1 MNFPVVLSQFFS
13 IQLSPQR
20 TLLSQETDTVKRNF
34 WVRFSIGLTALTVGV
49 TAYFSYQFVRSLLL
63 ENLQRNAFLE
73 VQQQAT
79 QLDRWLGTR
88 KAEVGMMANTQIVRS
103 LDWSI
108 VQPYMQK
115 ETKRIQD
122 FIAFAMVYPNGNVF
136 HSRRGPNSAN
146 IKDRRHFQV
155 ALFGNSHISDPMIS
169 RVLKVPQFIIAT
181 PIWSNDATN
190 HAPIG
195 VFQGIVLLD
204 RLTQVVNKLKHGEGS
219 YAFALN
225 SRGEPIVHPDQT
237 LLSNLDKPAPSFLQP
252 ADDDLAKIAHRMVHK
267 GRGIELVP
275 MDGTQKYVAFIPLQE
290 ADWSVALVIPRQN
303 IDNQLRLLD
312 LIAIVVVGL
321 VVGMI
326 FTLWQVQNF
335 EHTQLRKSK
344 AASDAAK
351 QQLQQN
357 FQELQ
362 LTQAQLVQSEK
373 MSSLGRLVAGI
384 AHEINNPVNFIHGN
398 ITYAS
403 EYLQDLM
410 HLIELYQAEY
420 PQPSPKISKQVD
432 ALDLEFIRKDL
443 SNLLAS
449 MKTGSERISE
459 IVRSLRS
466 FSRLDEAEFKPVN
479 IHEGIDST
487 LMILQSRLQ
496 AQSILMGNAEYSRA
510 EIQIIKEY
518 GNLPQVACFSG
529 ELNQVFMNI
538 LSNAIDALEENNPPQ
553 PFIRICTV
561 QLSDNQVEIYITDN
575 GPGIPNHIQQLLFDP
590 FFTTKEIG
598 KGTGLGLAISR
609 QIIVEQHGGQL
620 EVKSTVN
627 EGTTFCIRLPITV
640 NAMKS

>member
-1 MNFPVVLSQFFS
+1 MNFPVVFSQVFP
-13 IQLSPQR
+13 IQFPSKND
-20 TLLSQETDTVKRNF
+20 LLVSEQATAKRNF
-34 WVRFSIGLTALTVGV
+34 WVRFAIGTTALAVGI
-49 TAYFSYQFVRSLLL
+49 TAYFSHQFVRSLLL

-88 KAEVGMMANTQIVRS
+88 KAEVGMMANTETMRS

-108 VQPYMQK
+108 VQPYMQE

-122 FIAFAMVYPNGNVF
+122 FIAFAMVSPNGNVF

-146 IKDRRHFQV
+146 IKDRQHFQV
-155 ALFGNSHISDPMIS
+155 AIFGNSYVSDPMIS

-181 PIWSNDATN
+181 PIWSNDASN
-190 HAPIG
+190 RAPIG

-204 RLTQVVNKLKHGEGS
+204 RLTQVVNQLKYGEGS

-225 SRGEPIVHPDQT
+225 SRGEPIVHPNQT
-237 LLSNLDKPAPSFLQP
+237 FLSNLDKPAPSFLQS
-252 ADDDLAKIAHRMVHK
+252 ADNDLAKIAHRMVHK
-267 GRGIELVP
+267 GRGIELIP
-275 MDGTQKYVAFIPLQE
+275 IDGTQKYVAFIPLQE
-290 ADWSVALVIPRQN
+290 ANWSVALVIPRQN

-326 FTLWQVQNF
+326 FILWQVQNF
-335 EHTQLRKSK
+335 EHAQLRQSK

-362 LTQAQLVQSEK
+362 LAQAQLVQSEK

-410 HLIELYQAEY
+410 HLITLYQAEY
-420 PQPSPKISKQVD
+420 PQPSPKISEQVD
-432 ALDLEFIRKDL
+432 KIDLEFIHKDL
-443 SNLLAS
+443 SNLLTS

-466 FSRLDEAEFKPVN
+466 FSRLDEAELKPVN
-479 IHEGIDST
+479 IHEGIDSA

-496 AQSILMGNAEYSRA
+496 APAIGEGLAEAARA
-510 EIQIIKEY
+510 EIQVIKEY
-518 GNLPQVACFSG
+518 GELPWVECFSG

-553 PFIRICTV
+553 PYIHISTV
-561 QLSDNQVEIYITDN
+561 PLSDDQVEIYITDN
-575 GPGIPNHIQQLLFDP
+575 GPGIPKHIQQWLFDP
-590 FFTTKEIG
+590 FFTTKEVG

-640 NAMKS
+640 NA